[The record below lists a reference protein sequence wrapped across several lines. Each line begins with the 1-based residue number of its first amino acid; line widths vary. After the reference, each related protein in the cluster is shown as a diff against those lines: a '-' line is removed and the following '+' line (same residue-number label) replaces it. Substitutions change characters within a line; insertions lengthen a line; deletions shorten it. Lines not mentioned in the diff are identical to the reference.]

1 MQFQSELEL
10 KVKVIDDQLDE
21 LEKRMKR
28 VANPFQASGARKRGY
43 QSKRELAVQ
52 QTLLN
57 VDKNRLKLA
66 ADLNTLRIKNV
77 NLNTSWYKAL
87 QQGKQ
92 IQLDINKAVAK
103 EAQLRAETQKNARS
117 NRLESVAL
125 GVGFPLLFGG
135 GAGSVAGGAL
145 GSFVGDKGFGG
156 QILLSAVGQ
165 VIDNFTQRL
174 GELAKSIDSTDDILS
189 ELETAGYTVSD
200 STKTVIDAYQRVGRE
215 ADAYKVA
222 LEEINRVLG
231 PDGASKLSDYRI
243 ANEELSA
250 EFEKAK
256 AALDAELLPV
266 LTGTIRLILALKG
279 AFDEIAESKLFKII
293 SGASNLAGQ
302 LLPGI
307 GEGMRAFGA
316 LGDLGAPSGKVITKN
331 NEQNKLRVE
340 YRKQEIA
347 LLDKELAIKQMTRK
361 EDAYAKA
368 SAEAGLKVA
377 RKRLAL
383 AKAENALKNSNL
395 EGKATAEEAVN
406 KASDALK
413 RAEAEQALAKAAQE
427 VYEKYTQQAKALQQ
441 VVHQGKLRLRA
452 EQAVAA
458 GRSKLTGAFY
468 DAELKVNE
476 LAIQRA
482 KQRGDTNQVLQ
493 LELRQVELIYQKTV
507 AQVQAEVERAA
518 LKVRQVA
525 LEVKLLEV
533 ENLKKQAKGDLV
545 DADRQALELQKQA
558 LQIAQYNLR
567 VQGQVAQQQIRGAAA
582 VRTASQESLKF
593 NAKNGGGSGSGSG
606 GGGGAAQQTASL
618 VVAGTSAVFENLTKR
633 LAEIGV
639 RGFVTAEQGERILSQ
654 HLRAADKQAAA
665 ARQQKVAADKQA
677 RIASGAG
684 RRPGLGTSNLAVNAI
699 VKAVPWRR
707 TSRRL
712 RICNATRRLQPSI
725 EYAQTEILRRIG
737 IEGKQA
743 SQHL

>member
-684 RRPGLGTSNLAVNAI
+684 RRPGLGTSNLAVNAL
-699 VKAVPWRR
+699 VNQFRR
-707 TSRRL
+707 R
-712 RICNATRRLQPSI
+712 NGVG
-725 EYAQTEILRRIG
+725 YAMQRDDYNRALNMQTEILRRI
-737 IEGKQA
+737 EGKQA
-743 SQHL
+743 YQHLFKTSC